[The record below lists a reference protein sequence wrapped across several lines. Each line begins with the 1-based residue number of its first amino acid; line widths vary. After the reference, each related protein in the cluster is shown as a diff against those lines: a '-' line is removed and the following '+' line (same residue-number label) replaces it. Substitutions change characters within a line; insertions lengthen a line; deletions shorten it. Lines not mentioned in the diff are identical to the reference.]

1 VSENRAPAQYC
12 PYCGETNLW
21 PHEESHGA
29 WTCRDCNRV
38 FAVRFIGIARRSAP
52 PATLGATD
60 TVVTDTVVT
69 DTETVTP

>member
-1 VSENRAPAQYC
+1 MSENRAPAQYC

-52 PATLGATD
+52 PATLGGTD
-60 TVVTDTVVT
+60 AVVTDAVVTDTA
-69 DTETVTP
+69 TVTP

>member
-38 FAVRFIGIARRSAP
+38 FAVRFIGIARSAP
-52 PATLGATD
+52 PATLGGTD
-60 TVVTDTVVT
+60 AVVTDAVVTDTA
-69 DTETVTP
+69 TVTP

>member
-38 FAVRFIGIARRSAP
+38 FAVRFIGIGSRSAP
-52 PATLGATD
+52 PATQGPTD
-60 TVVTDTVVT
+60 TVVTDAVVT
-69 DTETVTP
+69 DTATVTP